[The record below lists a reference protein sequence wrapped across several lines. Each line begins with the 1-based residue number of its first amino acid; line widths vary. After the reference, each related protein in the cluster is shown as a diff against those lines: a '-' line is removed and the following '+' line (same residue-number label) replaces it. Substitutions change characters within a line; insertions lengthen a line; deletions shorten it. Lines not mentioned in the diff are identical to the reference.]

1 MNYETEYASRIYE
14 PFLYL
19 RDNVKTG
26 IGVTNVRL
34 KEGDDITVFTCAEN
48 AVQYFQYYFGGK
60 VVTHPPPQTHH
71 ASVINPGVYPMVDI
85 TDEFDYQRVY
95 VSQGRKNPRTMY
107 AWFHEIPRPH
117 PTKYTKYIGWLYY
130 QKNI

>member
-117 PTKYTKYIGWLYY
+117 PTKCTKYIGWLYY

>member
-1 MNYETEYASRIYE
+1 MNYEKEYASRIYE

-34 KEGDDITVFTCAEN
+34 KEGDDIIVFTCAEN
-48 AVQYFQYYFGGK
+48 AVQYFHYYFGGK
-60 VVTHPPPQTHH
+60 VVTPPPPQTHH

-107 AWFHEIPRPH
+107 AWFHEIPQPH
-117 PTKYTKYIGWLYY
+117 PKYTKYIGWLYY
-130 QKNI
+130 EKNI

>member
-1 MNYETEYASRIYE
+1 MFMNYEKEYASRIYE

-19 RDNVKTG
+19 RNKAVS
-26 IGVTNVRL
+26 NVRL

-48 AVQYFQYYFGGK
+48 AVHYFHYYFGGK

-130 QKNI
+130 QKNV

>member
-95 VSQGRKNPRTMY
+95 VSQGLKNPRTIY
-107 AWFHEIPRPH
+107 AWFHEIPQPH
-117 PTKYTKYIGWLYY
+117 PKYTKYIGWLYY
-130 QKNI
+130 EKNI

>member
-130 QKNI
+130 QKNV